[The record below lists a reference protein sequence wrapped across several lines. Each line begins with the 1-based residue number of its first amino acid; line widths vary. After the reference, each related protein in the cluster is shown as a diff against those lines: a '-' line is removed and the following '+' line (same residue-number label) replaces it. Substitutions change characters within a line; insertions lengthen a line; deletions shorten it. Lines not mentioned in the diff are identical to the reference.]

1 MMMMM
6 MEEEKKN
13 KEEEA
18 AALFVRNGGYFPP
31 DLVVFTADTAMS
43 AVELVCQPDIELV
56 SQV

>member
-1 MMMMM
+1 